1 MTARK
6 HPSPPILRATS
17 HAAPR
22 SELRATTFSIDDTE
36 FLVLSYPVVPLRV
49 AEELTRA
56 ERDVA
61 AAFARGR
68 SMRDIAGMRGTSTRT
83 VANQIRAIY
92 SKLRVGS
99 RAELSN
105 RLSGAE

>member
-1 MTARK
+1 M
-6 HPSPPILRATS
+6 
-17 HAAPR
+17 
-22 SELRATTFSIDDTE
+22 RATTFSIDETE

-68 SMRDIAGMRGTSTRT
+68 SMTDIAAMRGTSTRT

-92 SKLRVGS
+92 AKLGVGS

-105 RLSGAE
+105 RLSGTE